1 MKMIRKMTALL
12 LALCVALGAVSCS
25 SADQSWSAEKD
36 GDRLPVG
43 VYVYNL
49 YAAISLAQTQD
60 GVDTSANLLEQEI
73 DGQPAEEWI
82 RNEAMRMT
90 KEIYYLRSELEARG
104 IPLTDDEQ
112 TQAESLASSQWGYVP
127 DSVKKY
133 VSLDSF
139 TIAYG
144 ELSVMMRKLFDSMYG
159 EGGEREVSEDELRTQ
174 FESTYYDFDYVLGSL
189 QYKTEAEMT
198 GAEGESD
205 EMTDEEAEERKALF
219 DGYAA
224 DINNGAMTMEQ
235 AAQLFADLTGSTDT
249 EPSHELV
256 NNDTLESS
264 FPSEVK
270 TALDE
275 MGAGE
280 TRSIEVTILSKG
292 VLLMRKNDITADT
305 DEFLAD
311 ENNREVLLTSLKAD
325 EFTGELDAAVDAFE
339 GVTFND
345 AALSG
350 YHPSE
355 FYTAP

>member
-25 SADQSWSAEKD
+25 TADQSWSAEKD

-144 ELSVMMRKLFDSMYG
+144 ELS
-159 EGGEREVSEDELRTQ
+159 
-174 FESTYYDFDYVLGSL
+174 
-189 QYKTEAEMT
+189 A
-198 GAEGESD
+198 
-205 EMTDEEAEERKALF
+205 EEASVESMSEYKPFSIDIKYRDLNRKPTYILIVCSSSKYGDYF
-219 DGYAA
+219 VG
-224 DINNGAMTMEQ
+224 GV
-235 AAQLFADLTGSTDT
+235 GSCL
-249 EPSHELV
+249 LV
-256 NNDTLESS
+256 
-264 FPSEVK
+264 
-270 TALDE
+270 
-275 MGAGE
+275 
-280 TRSIEVTILSKG
+280 
-292 VLLMRKNDITADT
+292 
-305 DEFLAD
+305 DEFNLEFGD
-311 ENNREVLLTSLKAD
+311 EPKVKE
-325 EFTGELDAAVDAFE
+325 
-339 GVTFND
+339 
-345 AALSG
+345 
-350 YHPSE
+350 
-355 FYTAP
+355 